1 MRVSEIT
8 EADLTDDIID
18 RILFENLNDT
28 GEDVDCIIVLGSIK
42 AAKYRVPVAANAYN
56 TGRANKVMLCG
67 GALREFAEGKMMEA
81 EHMKNKA
88 LQLGIPETDII
99 LENISQN
106 EIIPC
111 PADDEN
117 TGRDN
122 WMNTPEGIE
131 RARGEVLN
139 TECKSNG
146 NRETACNL

>member
-1 MRVSEIT
+1 
-8 EADLTDDIID
+8 
-18 RILFENLNDT
+18 
-28 GEDVDCIIVLGSIK
+28 
-42 AAKYRVPVAANAYN
+42 
-56 TGRANKVMLCG
+56 MLCG

-122 WMNTPEGIE
+122 WMNTPKGIE
-131 RARGEVLN
+131 
-139 TECKSNG
+139 S
-146 NRETACNL
+146 